1 MQTEVEMIGDP
12 ELRKCKKGDII
23 QLQRRGYFKVDR
35 AYAPPSPH
43 TGVASSIV
51 LLEVPDGKE
60 KPTAK
65 APATNK
71 EAASSAKGKDA
82 SVSVVHFHFSRCK

>member
-1 MQTEVEMIGDP
+1 MIGDP

-35 AYAPPSPH
+35 AYAPPSVH
-43 TGVASSIV
+43 TGVVSSII

-60 KPTAK
+60 KPASKVATAPVK
-65 APATNK
+65 AT
-71 EAASSAKGKDA
+71 ASAEKT
-82 SVSVVHFHFSRCK
+82 VSNVQFLLLA